1 MSYRYL
7 LHTSVYENALSKPNH
22 PAVRFQKAEL
32 SYAQL
37 AQASNQLANQ
47 LISLGVKRGDR
58 VGIYMNKN
66 IYSAV
71 AIYGILSAGAAYVP
85 LDPFAP
91 VDRLSFVIN
100 DCQIQIVITN
110 DQKKDSLKEI
120 AGKSSLRG
128 LIGIE
133 NDPELPIPS
142 FAWEEVLSLPPKTPE
157 INLVEQDLAY
167 ILYTSGSTG
176 TPKGIMH
183 THRSGLSF
191 AEWAVHTY
199 QITTADR
206 ISNHAPL
213 HFDLSTFDFFAS
225 AIAGATTVIVPE
237 GITKLPASMAK
248 WIQDEKITIW
258 YSVPFALIQMLERGG
273 LDSKDLSNLR
283 WILFAGEPF
292 PTKHLRNLMKVI
304 PGARFSNLYGPT
316 ETNVCTYYH
325 VAPIPDNSDEPI
337 PIGIVCENTEDLV
350 VDSEDHPLPDGE
362 IGELL
367 IRGGTVMKG
376 YWGRPDLTEKGFF
389 RRPMFGYCDDI
400 FYRTGDL
407 VQKMPDGNFKFLGRK
422 DRQIKTRG
430 YRVELDEVEAS
441 LLSHPLV
448 HEAAAYPV
456 PDIEGSNLIE
466 AAVILIEGG
475 GITEDDLIKHLSG
488 RLPSY
493 AIPVNIIIS
502 NDFPR
507 TSTGK
512 INRRELQER
521 ALRKP

>member
-7 LHTSVYENALSKPNH
+7 LNTAIYENALVNPTH
-22 PAVRFQKAEL
+22 PAIRFQKEEFT
-32 SYAQL
+32 YGKL
-37 AQASNQLANQ
+37 AKASNQLANF
-47 LISLGVKRGDR
+47 LINLGVKRGDR

-91 VDRLSFVIN
+91 IDRLSFVIN
-100 DCQIQIVITN
+100 DCQIHFLITN
-110 DQKKDSLKEI
+110 EAKKDNLKEI
-120 AGKSSLRG
+120 IHKTALDGF
-128 LIGIE
+128 IGIQS
-133 NDPELPIPS
+133 NSSLPIPS
-142 FAWEEVLSLPPKTPE
+142 YSWDQIFQFSSSQPS
-157 INLVEQDLAY
+157 IQLVEQDLAY

-191 AEWAVHTY
+191 AEWAVQTY
-199 QITTADR
+199 QITSSDR

-237 GITKLPASMAK
+237 GITKLPASMAR

-273 LDSKDLSNLR
+273 LESKDFSNLR
-283 WILFAGEPF
+283 WVLFAGEPF
-292 PTKHLRNLMKVI
+292 PTKHLRNLMKTL
-304 PGARFSNLYGPT
+304 PKARFSNLYGPT

-325 VAPIPDNSDEPI
+325 VAPLSEDTDEPI
-337 PIGIVCENTEDLV
+337 PIGIVCENTEALV
-350 VDSEDHPLPDGE
+350 VDAEGIPLPDGQ

-376 YWGRPDLTEKGFF
+376 YWGRPDLTDKGFF
-389 RRPMFGYCDDI
+389 RRSMFGYCEDI

-407 VQKMPDGNFKFLGRK
+407 VQKMPDGNYKFWGRK

-430 YRVELDEVEAS
+430 YRVELDEVEAA
-441 LLSHPLV
+441 LLSHPAV

-456 PDIEGSNLIE
+456 PDVEGSHLIE
-466 AAVILIEGG
+466 AAIILVQGG
-475 GITEDDLIKHLSG
+475 NLSEDDLIKHLSG
-488 RLPSY
+488 RLPNY
-493 AIPVNIIIS
+493 AIPAKIIIS
-502 NDFPR
+502 DDFPR

-512 INRRELQER
+512 INRRELQEK
-521 ALRKP
+521 AIKNT